1 MEAQYWH
8 TWKETVTHL
17 QTQLSLEQF
26 QQLPS
31 SPINIFIPLI
41 NIHQRKKKNP
51 MKERKGKIRETLTGA
66 EGEDRKP
73 TSSSSSVAM
82 ATLLSLLLSL
92 AVLLS
97 LLARLGLLLHFSLDF
112 SWVLFVP
119 RGVLIKENY
128 KSVLKL

>member
-1 MEAQYWH
+1 MKEAQYWH

-17 QTQLSLEQF
+17 RIQLSLEQF

-41 NIHQRKKKNP
+41 NIHQKKKP

-128 KSVLKL
+128 KSVLKV

>member
-41 NIHQRKKKNP
+41 NIHQRKKKP
-51 MKERKGKIRETLTGA
+51 MKERKGKSRETLTGG

-119 RGVLIKENY
+119 
-128 KSVLKL
+128 

>member
-41 NIHQRKKKNP
+41 NIHQKKKP